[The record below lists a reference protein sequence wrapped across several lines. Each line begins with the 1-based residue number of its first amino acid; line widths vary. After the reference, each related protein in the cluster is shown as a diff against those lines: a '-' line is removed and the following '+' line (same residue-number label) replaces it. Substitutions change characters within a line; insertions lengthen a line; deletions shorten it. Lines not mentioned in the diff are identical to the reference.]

1 MSAMRVHKIVAGFL
15 AVILLTGFPL
25 SAHPANGVRY
35 GNVSFDTGT
44 LLTVVNQG
52 ETLLLIPN
60 NPMLK
65 DKCRVNVGPVRT
77 GNAAAVI
84 AQIWASLTAGK
95 QIHGHVT
102 DDNSLLMSGGGRLY
116 RHFARFEDGSGAF
129 VILVEVSGK
138 LTPFVLTG
146 DNQFAT
152 EAVWDAFGPILM
164 SLKGEA
170 DPGGAATPGST
181 GGGFSVGTPSGQ
193 GADPYDSIDWDGP
206 DELVYGIYDIHPV
219 RPKNELKEAVL
230 LGGSFIDSVKPK
242 EVSFGEAIAHVRLLL
257 DNPKTKAEY
266 EDLKKNA
273 NKSDPFMLQGRAF
286 AQVVGGQPWT
296 ALLGLFAAYELFSND
311 PDSLVNL
318 AAMLAHCGMP
328 NESLAV
334 LKEMERRGMKPQPAM
349 ANADALMEY
358 LKGFNQLL
366 IGQTSTGKYHLHQAV
381 NLDPFLKEAALALAV
396 AQKLTGEDEE
406 AEKTYYYGVWRR
418 RPAQYLIC
426 GGTGPKQEDY
436 LVRPPITDMLDVS
449 RGTPGV
455 LPQFDHPGNFAH
467 ALGLKDRYERPMMQ
481 TAMEAKDFSLKSLD
495 YAKKISAGRKTP
507 IKVWSGYIEDL
518 IDTLEVNEPPVKK
531 LVEAKNKARKEA
543 EEAARR
549 IGQSVLRRD
558 VALMASPGNHTVEYQ
573 QNANDGIGAFRPY
586 AQAYDQA
593 LRRLHRTWYRYAT
606 GLTAHLGD
614 RDWHEKE
621 VLKIRSHTDL
631 VWSSDLVPSMI
642 GWYLEAGVC
651 PDCLKDPSGAV
662 EQPKHGEIAECPEE
676 MKDRELKF
684 GIKIPLEEG
693 NVELN
698 FRQSCEEKVIE
709 VAVNADLL
717 EGKIFDA
724 SLGAF
729 VQVELA
735 KKGDTTIFVGVKG
748 DAGAKT
754 FGGTGR
760 AGVYITSD
768 GSGEIKDAGTRV
780 AVESE
785 AKLGESL
792 TVAGSRTFRD
802 ERVNFIPSLPTPTR
816 GPSLRE

>member
-1 MSAMRVHKIVAGFL
+1 MSALRVCKILTGFL
-15 AVILLTGFPL
+15 GVFLLTGFQL
-25 SAHPANGVRY
+25 SAHPANVVRF
-35 GNVSFDTGT
+35 GNVSFDPGPG
-44 LLTVVNQG
+44 LTVVDQG
-52 ETLLLIPN
+52 ETLLLLPN

-95 QIHGHVT
+95 QIKGRVT

-129 VILVEVSGK
+129 IILVEVSGK

-152 EAVWDAFGPILM
+152 EAVWDDLGPILM

-170 DPGGAATPGST
+170 DSGSATTAGST
-181 GGGFSVGTPSGQ
+181 GSGFSVGTPSGQ
-193 GADPYDSIDWDGP
+193 GADPYDSIHWEGP
-206 DELVYGIYDIHPV
+206 EELVYGIYDIHAV
-219 RPKNELKEAVL
+219 RPKTELTDAVL

-242 EVSFGEAIAHVRLLL
+242 EVSFGDAIAHVRLLL

-286 AQVVGGQPWT
+286 AQIVGGQPWT
-296 ALLGLFAAYELFSND
+296 ALLGLFAAYELFPND

-334 LKEMERRGMKPQPAM
+334 LKEMERRGMKPQPGM
-349 ANADALMEY
+349 VNADALMEY

-455 LPQFDHPGNFAH
+455 LPQFDHPRNFAQ
-467 ALGLKDRYERPMMQ
+467 AMGLTDRYGRAQMQ
-481 TAMEAKDFSLKSLD
+481 TMMEAKDFAVRSSNIGM
-495 YAKKISAGRKTP
+495 KISPRRKTP
-507 IKVWSGYIEDL
+507 IKVWSGYINDL
-518 IDTLEVNEPPVKK
+518 IDTLDGNEPPVKK
-531 LVEAKNKARKEA
+531 LVEAKNKAY
-543 EEAARR
+543 EEAVVAAKR
-549 IGQSVLRRD
+549 IGQSVLKRD
-558 VALMASPGNHTVEYQ
+558 VALMASPGDHTAEYQ

-593 LRRLHRTWYRYAT
+593 LRRWHRTWYRYAT

-614 RDWHEKE
+614 RDWHEEE
-621 VLKIRSHTDL
+621 VLKIRSRTDGAWAAAL
-631 VWSSDLVPSMI
+631 LTPMI
-642 GWYLEAGVC
+642 GWYLEVGVC
-651 PDCLKDPSGAV
+651 PDCLKDSSGAV
-662 EQPKHGEIAECPEE
+662 EQPKHGEIAECPED
-676 MKDRELKF
+676 MKDREFKF